1 MATSPEE
8 DEFLEEVIGL
18 FAVEGQEWL
27 GQINA
32 ARTKLEAGSPDQAD
46 QLWETLRRGLTN
58 LGGSAA
64 TVELGSIERASL
76 ALLSLLEW
84 LIARPAPIAS
94 PLWKLFT
101 DGLGMLGA
109 VLGEITERKTAE
121 YGELDALRQRIVET
135 LQDPE
140 RLAQKDVAG
149 TSAHASSGRV
159 VQVLLNMK
167 HKPPRGTASGR
178 NVLDKVLQALQ
189 GNENEDAGGDSAAV
203 LRLVQ
208 KLEGQDHAFLDN
220 VERLVPLVVQGLE
233 ELKSLSADAAVP
245 EEEAGKVLADVRHLR
260 ETAASVDATA
270 LTVFC
275 AGLEGFIGV
284 VSRRRLPVQPQRF
297 DTVAV
302 RLENMRRWAQQWTE
316 SGQVERAA
324 IQEAVSR

>member
-8 DEFLEEVIGL
+8 DQFLEEVIGL

-27 GQINA
+27 GQINT
-32 ARTKLEAGSPDQAD
+32 ARTKLEAGAGPGQPG

-64 TVELGSIERASL
+64 TVELGSM
-76 ALLSLLEW
+76 EW
-84 LIARPAPIAS
+84 LIARPAPISS
-94 PLWKLFT
+94 PLWRLFT

-109 VLGEITERKTAE
+109 VLGEIAERKTAE
-121 YGELDALRQRIVET
+121 YEALDALRRRIIET
-135 LQDPE
+135 LQDP
-140 RLAQKDVAG
+140 LAQKDEAAPSG
-149 TSAHASSGRV
+149 SASSDRV
-159 VQVLLNMK
+159 VQVLLNLK
-167 HKPPRGTASGR
+167 QKPPRATASGR
-178 NVLDKVLQALQ
+178 HVLEKVLQALQ
-189 GNENEDAGGDSAAV
+189 GSEGEHAGGDSAAV

-220 VERLVPLVVQGLE
+220 VERLVPRVVQGLG
-233 ELKSLSADAAVP
+233 ELKSWSADAAVP

-260 ETAASVDATA
+260 ETAAAVDATA

-284 VSRRRLPVQPQRF
+284 VSRHRLPIQAQRF
-297 DTVAV
+297 DTVTV
-302 RLENMRRWAQQWTE
+302 RLENLRRWAQQWIE

-324 IQEAVSR
+324 IQEAISR